1 MAETVRT
8 ICDACYNEVD
18 APVIA
23 VRETVDVRGVP
34 ITDEFWYPVC
44 PLCGNRIGH
53 AATMDRNFEK
63 MYAAYRE
70 ARDVPQPDEIVAL
83 RRRYGF
89 SQRVLAAILGIGVA
103 SVQRYEGG
111 ALPSESHAELLR
123 QARVPQVLRRRSRST
138 WGSGTESARCGPSS
152 SRRPAG

>member
-63 MYAAYRE
+63 MYACLLYTSIARALADEFGIARNVAY
-70 ARDVPQPDEIVAL
+70 DLAL
-83 RRRYGF
+83 K
-89 SQRVLAAILGIGVA
+89 A
-103 SVQRYEGG
+103 
-111 ALPSESHAELLR
+111 
-123 QARVPQVLRRRSRST
+123 
-138 WGSGTESARCGPSS
+138 
-152 SRRPAG
+152 